1 MMHRARGWINNQIVN
16 NQIVNVMSYNN
27 PKTYIQEVE
36 ALNALCGNSPKTT
49 PPSGVPV
56 EDTGGNG
63 GE

>member
-1 MMHRARGWINNQIVN
+1 
-16 NQIVNVMSYNN
+16 MSYNN

-49 PPSGVPV
+49 PPSGNPI
-56 EDTGGNG
+56 EDIEGNG